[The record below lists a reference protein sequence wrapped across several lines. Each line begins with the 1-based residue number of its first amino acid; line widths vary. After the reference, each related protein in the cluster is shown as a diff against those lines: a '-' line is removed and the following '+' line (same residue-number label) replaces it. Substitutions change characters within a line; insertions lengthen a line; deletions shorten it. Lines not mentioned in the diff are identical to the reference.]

1 MIDINDNFGFIK
13 TNNDA
18 HTLGLTNIGNL
29 IKDCGL
35 RVYYFDKDLV
45 FDSFQKMKDL
55 KLFNSWLEK
64 NKITHLGFSYRLD
77 PNDALIFFEKIYVFL
92 KQNEHIREN
101 GGLIKKLYFAGLPS
115 SSRMIKSKFKS
126 LVSTFDGSET
136 QFESLL
142 KIGIDKK
149 KIPDSIKKQ
158 DNYTICLRNISEKF
172 INNKEYLY
180 NSYPKILNYKQM
192 GRKNDNVMIRLRNA
206 IKSNSLPLIRAHV
219 GSYNNNYEYA
229 IKETLEWLNDLAD
242 SSILDIASIATSQ
255 LTQSHFQKNWNG
267 LPNGGGIP
275 LNSIDDLNLIYKS
288 SRPMLLRA
296 YSSTDEVLK
305 NGKLFDKQ
313 LNMAWHAL
321 SFWWFNT
328 LDGRG
333 PNSLEKSLFNHF
345 ELLEW
350 LANNNRIFE
359 PNVPHHFAFRGSDD
373 FTFILSGF
381 LAAKAAK
388 IRGVKVLIL
397 QSMLNTPKTTPGI
410 TDIIKNRTLYKLVKS
425 LECDNFRILFQ
436 PRAGLDFFSP
446 DINLS
451 KIQLGQ
457 STMLMDDIVHE
468 TNQSPEIIHVVSYSE
483 GRFIASSKEIIES
496 IKITKGILFEYR
508 KLKQAG
514 FNPDGIDRDEIDFVV
529 DQKIIIFN
537 KIIKFLE
544 DEVSDLYSP
553 KGFYEIFKAG
563 VLPVPYLW
571 KERLDFENAVNYN
584 VKLMNGSYQFVDMKS
599 KPIDPFDR
607 VMAVVDNHKTMKR
620 N

>member
-1 MIDINDNFGFIK
+1 MISKDDNFGFIK

-35 RVYYFDKDLV
+35 KVYYFDKDLV
-45 FDSFQKMKDL
+45 FDSFQKIKDL
-55 KLFNSWLEK
+55 KLFNCWLEE

-77 PNDALIFFEKIYVFL
+77 PNDAFTFFEKIYVFL
-92 KQNEHIREN
+92 KQNEHISEN
-101 GGLIKKLYFAGLPS
+101 GGLIKKMYFGGLPS
-115 SSRMIKSKFKS
+115 SSMMIKSKFKS

-142 KIGIDKK
+142 KIGIDQK
-149 KIPDSIKKQ
+149 KIPDILKKQ
-158 DNYTICLRNISEKF
+158 DNYTISLRNISEKF
-172 INNKEYLY
+172 INNKEYEY
-180 NSYPKILNYKQM
+180 STYPKIQNYKEM
-192 GRKNDNVMIRLRNA
+192 GKKNDNVMIRLSNA
-206 IKSNSLPLIRAHV
+206 IESNALPLIRAHI
-219 GSYNNNYEYA
+219 GSYNKNYKYA
-229 IKETLEWLNDLAD
+229 IKETLTWLNELAD
-242 SSILDIASIATSQ
+242 SNLLDIASIATSQ

-275 LNSIDDLNLIYKS
+275 LNTIDDLNLIYNS

-305 NGKLFDKQ
+305 NGILFDNY

-321 SFWWFNT
+321 SFWWFNI

-333 PNSLEKSLFNHF
+333 PNSLEKSLRNHF
-345 ELLEW
+345 ELLRW
-350 LANNNRIFE
+350 LAKNNRLFE

-388 IRGVKVLIL
+388 LKGIKVLIL

-410 TDIIKNRTLYKLVKS
+410 IDIIKNRTLYKLVKS
-425 LECDNFRILFQ
+425 LESDNFKVLFQ

-457 STMLMDDIVHE
+457 STMLMDDIVYE

-483 GRFIASSKEIIES
+483 GRFIASSKEVIES
-496 IKITKGILFEYR
+496 TKITKGILSKYR
-508 KLKQAG
+508 KLKQSG
-514 FNPDGIDRDEIDFVV
+514 FRPLGFDMDEIDFEVN
-529 DQKIIIFN
+529 QKIMNLN

-544 DEVSDLYSP
+544 NEINDLYSP

-571 KERLDFENAVNYN
+571 KERLKYENAIDYN
-584 VKLMNGSYQFVDMKS
+584 VKSINGSYQFIDCEG
-599 KPIDPFDR
+599 KPIDPCDR
-607 VMAVVDNHKTMKR
+607 IMTVVEKYKSL
-620 N
+620 